1 MTARYDYTGDAQDL
15 LEAIQEMGQVMTL
28 MRGTT
33 PYTCYG
39 LQRSYRQ
46 REIDGTVVKVGDIE
60 ATIAASGL
68 AITPTTTDK
77 LKLEG
82 STVQRVIVMV
92 DTIKPGPLALAY
104 KLQVRG

>member
-1 MTARYDYTGDAQDL
+1 MRYDYTGDAQDL
-15 LEAIQEMGQVMTL
+15 LEAIREMGQVMTL
-28 MRGTT
+28 YRGTT
-33 PYTCYG
+33 PYACYG

-68 AITPTTTDK
+68 AIIPTTTDK

-82 STVQRVIVMV
+82 STLQRTIVLV

-104 KLQVRG
+104 KLQVR